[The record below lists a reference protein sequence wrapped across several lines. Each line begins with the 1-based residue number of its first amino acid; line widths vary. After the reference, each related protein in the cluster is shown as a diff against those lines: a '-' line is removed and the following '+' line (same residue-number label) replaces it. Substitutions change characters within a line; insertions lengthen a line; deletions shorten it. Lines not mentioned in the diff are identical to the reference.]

1 MEKKYNLKKVKSYRL
16 SDNALASIS
25 YISKTRNIN
34 ESEVTRIVIDK
45 GIKEYL
51 FEQAVNEY
59 NIKKIGLSD
68 AAKIAGISKRDF
80 MEELD
85 KRGIPLNMDLEDFK
99 YSLKSMER
107 ISKLIDKKEKK

>member
-1 MEKKYNLKKVKSYRL
+1 METKYKIKKVKSYRL

-25 YISKTRNIN
+25 YISKTRNIT

-59 NIKKIGLSD
+59 NNKKVSLSD
-68 AAKIAGISKRDF
+68 AAKTAGLSKRDF
-80 MEELD
+80 MKELD
-85 KRGIPLNMDLEDFK
+85 NRGVPLNLDKETFD
-99 YSLKSMER
+99 YSMKCA
-107 ISKLIDKKEKK
+107 KKIMKK